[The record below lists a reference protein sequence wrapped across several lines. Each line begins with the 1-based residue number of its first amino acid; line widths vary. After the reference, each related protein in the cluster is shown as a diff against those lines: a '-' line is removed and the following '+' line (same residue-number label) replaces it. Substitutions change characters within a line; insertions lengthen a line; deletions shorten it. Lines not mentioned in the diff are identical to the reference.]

1 MRERALRS
9 NVQRRHSGY
18 NAKPFS
24 GLGALQTA
32 VSFSA
37 GSPACALFGALYARK
52 LVVRANGRFS
62 DLKLSNLCTST
73 ARSAGAVPY
82 SHTA

>member
-1 MRERALRS
+1 MRERALRR
-9 NVQRRHSGY
+9 NVQSGSGY

-37 GSPACALFGALYARK
+37 GPPACALFGALFGAE
-52 LVVRANGRFS
+52 VGRACETADFQT
-62 DLKLSNLCTST
+62 SNYLN
-73 ARSAGAVPY
+73 A
-82 SHTA
+82 